1 MLHARLSGRQ
11 VQGWMLAA
19 LLGAALAWLP
29 ATPAGAA
36 RPDDLATADTLARS
50 GQHAEAAAVY
60 ESLAKRAFRAW
71 DARLALLAAREF
83 QAAGRLDDAERMLAR
98 ATPPA
103 RPDDVVLFAR
113 VSAEVALARGRP
125 EAALEALQRVPEPW
139 PAPLA
144 AELLALRARAEFS
157 AGRML
162 DGLRTTEARAR
173 LLSGP
178 EQRRENYALLVDA
191 LLENPA
197 ATTRVPA
204 AATPYERAWF
214 ELGQLLAP
222 SSQADA
228 ATLARRAADW
238 RARNPNH
245 PGADFLPQPEAAA
258 RLPAAGALDATGPV
272 DLVALLLPMSGRQ
285 QAAGT
290 AVRDGFL
297 AAALDQP
304 AERRPRIEVY
314 DTASLGA
321 AAAYQRALAA
331 GASAVTGPL
340 LKEDVAAVVAA
351 SSLPVPTVALNSL
364 PGDAPPFLFQ
374 FSLDPEQEA
383 RAVARRIAADGHT
396 RGIALF
402 PRNAWGERLQTAFT
416 AEIQA
421 AGVQLSA
428 VQPYDPGTNDYSG
441 PLRSALGRFGGAGD
455 RDPTG
460 ALRKRD
466 GAAEALAGPQ
476 FAFMAATPQVARA
489 LRPQLRFQMAYDLPV
504 YATSDAWDPG
514 PRAVPDLDGLIL
526 PELPWILNAGDGAPA
541 LWEALQG
548 EWAAAGRGRLR
559 LYAFGYDAYQL
570 LRSLEVAS
578 RGTAIDGLT
587 GRLTLDPGG
596 RVQRETDWAQV
607 QGGRLQPAGA
617 MPLLPPPGEP

>member
-11 VQGWMLAA
+11 VQRWMLAA

-29 ATPAGAA
+29 ATPAAAA
-36 RPDDLATADTLARS
+36 RSDDLAMADTLARS
-50 GQHAEAAAVY
+50 GQHAEAAALY
-60 ESLAKRAFRAW
+60 ESLAKRAFRGW
-71 DARLALLAAREF
+71 DARLALLAAREY
-83 QAAGRLDDAERMLAR
+83 QTAGQLDDAERMLDR
-98 ATPPA
+98 ATPPD

-125 EAALEALQRVPEPW
+125 ESALEALQRVPEPW
-139 PAPLA
+139 PTPLA

-191 LLENPA
+191 LLEDPA
-197 ATTRVPA
+197 ATARVPA

-238 RARNPNH
+238 RERNPNH
-245 PGADFLPQPEAAA
+245 PGADFLPEPAVAT
-258 RLPAAGALDATGPV
+258 RLQAAGALDATGPV
-272 DLVALLLPMSGRQ
+272 DVVALLLPMSGRQ
-285 QAAGT
+285 KAAGT

-321 AAAYQRALAA
+321 AAAYARALAA

-402 PRNAWGERLQTAFT
+402 PRNAWGERLQAAFT

-428 VQPYDPGTNDYSG
+428 VQPYDPGAHDYSG
-441 PLRSALGRFGGAGD
+441 PLRAALGRFGGAGD
-455 RDPTG
+455 RDTTG

-476 FAFMAATPQVARA
+476 FAFMAATPQAARA

-514 PRAVPDLDGLIL
+514 PRAVPDLDGLVL
-526 PELPWILNAGDGAPA
+526 PEIPWILNAGNGAPL

-570 LRSLEVAS
+570 LRGLEVAS
-578 RGTAIDGLT
+578 RGAAVDGLT
-587 GRLTLDPGG
+587 GRLTLDTGG